1 MKRIFENV
9 VNDDSEFEFKV
20 FKYHKDPGELFDL
33 LTTYTS
39 KGKFFKIKAKELKKS
54 ECDSKLVSEL
64 GIAPDD
70 ILIVEVISKTMLVK
84 PFIRIATES
93 VNCSFC
99 GILITDK
106 RISCDYCSLNAYC
119 SNECKSTD
127 SAHSEYHQ
135 KLETMFNKKLSISEA
150 SKINI
155 STFFEPNSKGGLV
168 GLKNIDGATCFVNS
182 ALQCFA
188 HCEDLTKYFLSKS
201 FLEDINKNKQS
212 TDGVV
217 AIAYYELLKELWVG
231 SNAMIAPWDM
241 RNVFVSYMKRV

>member
-20 FKYHKDPGELFDL
+20 FKYHKDHGELFDL

-99 GILITDK
+99 FTSEIPLRIKIILNIIEAGNNI
-106 RISCDYCSLNAYC
+106 ISKNPIKYSINL
-119 SNECKSTD
+119 
-127 SAHSEYHQ
+127 
-135 KLETMFNKKLSISEA
+135 KLFYKDT
-150 SKINI
+150 
-155 STFFEPNSKGGLV
+155 TFF
-168 GLKNIDGATCFVNS
+168 
-182 ALQCFA
+182 
-188 HCEDLTKYFLSKS
+188 
-201 FLEDINKNKQS
+201 
-212 TDGVV
+212 
-217 AIAYYELLKELWVG
+217 
-231 SNAMIAPWDM
+231 
-241 RNVFVSYMKRV
+241 